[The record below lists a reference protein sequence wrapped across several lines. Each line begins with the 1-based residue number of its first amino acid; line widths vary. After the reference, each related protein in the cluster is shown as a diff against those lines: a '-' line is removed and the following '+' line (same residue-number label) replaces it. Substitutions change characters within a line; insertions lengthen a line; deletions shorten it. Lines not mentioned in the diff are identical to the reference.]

1 MELKMPTQTR
11 PDIIIAREDHEQLTA
26 LALRAL
32 GRSPG
37 ANTLLEEVE
46 RAEIVPIAE
55 LPANVVGMN
64 DTATFEY
71 DGSRYRSFQLVYP
84 PAADFTNGRISVLT
98 PVGAALIGLREGQ
111 TIWWPDHNGGV
122 HRLTLIEV
130 QPARVH

>member
-1 MELKMPTQTR
+1 MPTQSR

-37 ANTLLEEVE
+37 ANVLLEEVE
-46 RAEIVPIAE
+46 RAQVVPGSE
-55 LPANVVGMN
+55 LPVNVIGMQ

-71 DGSRYRSFQLVYP
+71 DGSRYRDFQLVYP

-98 PVGAALIGLREGQ
+98 PVGAALIGLSAGQ
-111 TIWWPDHNGGV
+111 TICWPDHNGGF

-130 QPARVH
+130 QPARMH